1 MKYTINDK
9 KNLIKAIEYLS
20 KVEHIE
26 IFKIIQKN
34 KIKYTQNDNGIFIN
48 LSLLDNKMVDEIQN
62 FVNFCIDNKK
72 SLDKKEKI
80 INKEKNKIF
89 SNKDKSSDDNSSDDN
104 LKDDNINDNDN
115 NDTTVYSGDIVK
127 SVNIGEVDNGNVE
140 VVDSENVD
148 RYNELIDGTKISLKK
163 LKPKYTGVK
172 AKIIKNYK

>member
-9 KNLIKAIEYLS
+9 KNLIKDIEYLS

-48 LSLLDNKMVDEIQN
+48 LSMLDNNMIGEIQN

-72 SLDKKEKI
+72 TLDKKEEI
-80 INKEKNKIF
+80 INIEKNKIF
-89 SNKDKSSDDNSSDDN
+89 SIKDTSSDENTDN
-104 LKDDNINDNDN
+104 DDNIDNDDIN
-115 NDTTVYSGDIVK
+115 NDTINDNKTNNNTVERGDIIQGDK
-127 SVNIGEVDNGNVE
+127 IEEVD
-140 VVDSENVD
+140 VDGENTKED
-148 RYNELIDGTKISLKK
+148 NNLIDGTKISLKK

>member
-9 KNLIKAIEYLS
+9 KNLIKDIEYLS

-48 LSLLDNKMVDEIQN
+48 LSMLDNNMVGEIQN

-72 SLDKKEKI
+72 TLDKKEEI
-80 INKEKNKIF
+80 INIEKNKIF
-89 SNKDKSSDDNSSDDN
+89 SIKDTSSDDNTDGDD
-104 LKDDNINDNDN
+104 INDKN
-115 NDTTVYSGDIVK
+115 NTIVESRDIIQ
-127 SVNIGEVDNGNVE
+127 SVNMDVVDNVKVDNVK
-140 VVDSENVD
+140 VDSENVGE
-148 RYNELIDGTKISLKK
+148 NVGENNGLIDGTKISLKK